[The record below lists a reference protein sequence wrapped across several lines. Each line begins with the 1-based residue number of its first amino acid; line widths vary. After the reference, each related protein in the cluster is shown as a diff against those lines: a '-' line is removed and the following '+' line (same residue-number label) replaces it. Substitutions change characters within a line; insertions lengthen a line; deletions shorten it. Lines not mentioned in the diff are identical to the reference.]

1 MESCIARAEHSAGT
15 RRSNSGDPPGTRPPV
30 AVGYEPM
37 TGEPAPTRPPLGSWP
52 LLYATCCA
60 LAVVVMAL
68 LYWFTAHFN
77 VRLGG

>member
-1 MESCIARAEHSAGT
+1 M
-15 RRSNSGDPPGTRPPV
+15 
-30 AVGYEPM
+30 AVGYHSM